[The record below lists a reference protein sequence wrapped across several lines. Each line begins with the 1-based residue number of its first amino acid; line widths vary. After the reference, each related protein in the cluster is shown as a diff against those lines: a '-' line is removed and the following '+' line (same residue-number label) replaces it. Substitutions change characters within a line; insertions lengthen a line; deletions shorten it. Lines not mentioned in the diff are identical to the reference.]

1 MARSSILMTIL
12 SLALAGGA
20 RAEKPVTAKSPAAAP
35 APIAANP
42 LPAQPAASTT
52 PTTTPAP
59 APQLSVEEV
68 VQKASALV
76 EHKPKKLSCTVSV
89 KAAQLDS
96 DGKPKE
102 TQETELTE
110 TWADGVA
117 SQGLPYKRSLDG
129 TPFTAEEMRK
139 ADEDE
144 KKKREEMKEHEKN
157 GEGGNMESPLTAKQ
171 LARHK
176 FELLRRDT
184 VDGRAVY
191 VLGVRPLSSTP
202 PDDRIVTRE
211 GTIWIDAQT
220 FVPFHAQTHASPLP
234 NHVDKME
241 LDEEFV
247 LTPQGELAPKNM
259 LLDVSGGFLFLRR
272 AFHLETRWRDCK

>member
-1 MARSSILMTIL
+1 MARSPILMTIL
-12 SLALAGGA
+12 SLALAGSA
-20 RAEKPVTAKSPAAAP
+20 RAETFAASPSPAAN
-35 APIAANP
+35 AAKP
-42 LPAQPAASTT
+42 LPAQPAASST
-52 PTTTPAP
+52 PTRAP
-59 APQLSVEEV
+59 AAIAQPTVDEI

-76 EHKPKKLSCTVSV
+76 EHKPKKLACVVSV

-110 TWADGVA
+110 TWTDGVA

-129 TPFTAEEMRK
+129 TPFTPEEMRK

-191 VLGVRPLSSTP
+191 VLSVRPASSAP
-202 PDDRIVTRE
+202 PDDRVVTRE

-241 LDEEFV
+241 LDEEFA
-247 LTPQGELAPKNM
+247 LTPQGELAPRSM